1 MRQTRHVSSSA
12 HPRLADRV
20 AAELRRR
27 IVDGELPDGSTLPKQ
42 DDVIREFAVSRPTA
56 REALRILE
64 AEGLLTVRR
73 GATGG
78 AVVHVP
84 RPEGVAYTM
93 ALALRA
99 QDATVRDVG
108 VALRHLEPL
117 CAALCA
123 GRPDRSTAVTPGL
136 RAAQDDLATA
146 IDVDDASGGSLASRV
161 FHERL
166 VSGCG
171 NETLAMMVGALE
183 SLWTTQQQDWAQR
196 ATASGLFP
204 ARDLREHA
212 WHEHEAIL
220 QAIEAGDVQAVVR
233 SATGHLTTAQLF
245 PLAEG
250 DPRVSGLALA
260 DYR

>member
-1 MRQTRHVSSSA
+1 MGKTPHVSRTA
-12 HPRLADRV
+12 QPRVADLV

-27 IVDGELPDGSTLPKQ
+27 IIAGELPDGSTLPKQ
-42 DDVIREFAVSRPTA
+42 DELIHEFGVSRPSA

-73 GATGG
+73 GSTGG

-108 VALRHLEPL
+108 VALLHLEPL

-123 GRPDRSTAVTPGL
+123 RRDDRAAVVVPGL
-136 RAAQDDLATA
+136 RAAQDALAAA
-146 IDVDDASGGSLASRV
+146 IDVDDASGGSLASRE

-171 NETLAMMVGALE
+171 NETLTMMVGALE

-204 ARDLREHA
+204 TRALREHA
-212 WHEHEAIL
+212 WHEHEEIL
-220 QAIEAGDVQAVVR
+220 LAIESGDDVGVVV
-233 SATGHLTTAQLF
+233 SASGHLTTAQRF
-245 PLAEG
+245 PLADG
-250 DPRVSGLALA
+250 DPKVSGLALA